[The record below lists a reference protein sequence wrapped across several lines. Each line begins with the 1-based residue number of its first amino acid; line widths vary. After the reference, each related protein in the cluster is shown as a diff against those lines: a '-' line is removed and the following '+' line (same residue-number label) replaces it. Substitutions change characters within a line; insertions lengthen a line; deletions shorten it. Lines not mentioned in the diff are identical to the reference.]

1 MRKVKVAAV
10 QMDVLLGDVEANLK
24 KFRMMLARCAEQQVD
39 FVVLPEMWL
48 TGYSFRNLQALAKE
62 HTPAALAETAELA
75 KEYGI
80 NIVAGSFPEA
90 DGDHVFNT
98 AYIFGRD
105 GNLTEKYRKIHLFSY
120 TGEERFI
127 AGGDQLP
134 HLITSADGA
143 YGVTICY
150 DIRFPEVFRPL
161 GIQGAEII
169 FVPAQLPHPRL
180 NHWRILLLAR
190 AIENQSFVVGCN
202 RVGHVKKLAYFGHSM
217 IIDPWGEVLA
227 EGEEEEMILTAE
239 LDLDQVAEVREKM
252 TVYQDRAPSVYNSF
266 KE

>member
-10 QMDVLLGDVEANLK
+10 QMDVLLGDVQANLSK
-24 KFRMMLARCAEQQVD
+24 CQAMLERCAENKAD
-39 FVVLPEMWL
+39 FAVLPEMWL
-48 TGYSFRNLQALAKE
+48 TGYSFRNLLDLARE
-62 HTPAALAETAELA
+62 HTPAALENMSTLA
-75 KEYGI
+75 KKYGM
-80 NIVAGSFPEA
+80 NIMAGSFPEA
-90 DGDHVFNT
+90 DGDHVYNT
-98 AYIFGRD
+98 AYVFDRNGAIA
-105 GNLTEKYRKIHLFSY
+105 EKYRKIHLFSY

-127 AGGDQLP
+127 AGGDALP
-134 HLITSADGA
+134 RLIHSDDGA

-161 GIQGAEII
+161 GIQGAEMI

-190 AIENQSFVVGCN
+190 AIENQAFVIGCN
-202 RVGHVKKLAYFGHSM
+202 RVGHVKKLSYFGHSM

-227 EGEEEEMILTAE
+227 EGNEEEDLLMSE

-252 TVYQDRAPSVYNSF
+252 TVYQDRTPSIYNRF